1 MGAITDLWQS
11 ERGLLAML
19 LIVAVT
25 VLACLGQVTFAEW
38 REYTLY
44 VYGAYAIAKTITGTA
59 QVIKGG
65 TADPESAKTSTA
77 TPVTAPSTPP

>member
-1 MGAITDLWQS
+1 MGALTDLWKS
-11 ERGLLAML
+11 ERGLLAVL

-25 VLACLGQVTFAEW
+25 VLACMGLVTFAEW

-65 TADPESAKTSTA
+65 TADPESAKPPTT
-77 TPVTAPSTPP
+77 TPSTQVTP